1 MSSDIALRQHIL
13 DELEWEPALD
23 GEHIGVVVEDG
34 VVTLTGY
41 VRSYAERAIAE
52 QVVARI
58 KGVKAVAQEIQV
70 RLAHNQK
77 RDDDQIA
84 RRALKIIAWD
94 TTVPADKVKLRVERG
109 WITLFGEVAWNF
121 QKEGAEAA
129 VRKLSGVMGVTNQI
143 VVRPHADAVDVKHR
157 IEKALRRNAQLDA
170 DDITVTAEGEKVT
183 LEGHVSAW
191 HERLVAEQAAW
202 SAPGVSV
209 VADHIVVRS

>member
-13 DELEWEPALD
+13 DELDWEPALD
-23 GEHIGVVVEDG
+23 GAHIGVVVEDG

-52 QVVARI
+52 DVVGRI
-58 KGVKAVAQEIQV
+58 KGVKAVAEELQV
-70 RLAHNQK
+70 RLAHNQQ

-94 TTVPADKVKLRVERG
+94 TTVPGDNLKVKVEKG
-109 WITLFGEVAWNF
+109 WITLSGNVVWNF

-129 VRKLSGVMGVTNQI
+129 VRKLSGVMGVKNRI
-143 VVRPHADAVDVKHR
+143 VVRPHADPVDVRHR
-157 IEKALRRNAQLDA
+157 IEEALRRNAKLDA
-170 DDITVTAEGEKVT
+170 EDIKVTVEGEKVT
-183 LEGHVSAW
+183 LEGNVSAW
-191 HERLVAEQAAW
+191 HERLIAEQAAW

-209 VADHIVVRS
+209 VADHIVVK